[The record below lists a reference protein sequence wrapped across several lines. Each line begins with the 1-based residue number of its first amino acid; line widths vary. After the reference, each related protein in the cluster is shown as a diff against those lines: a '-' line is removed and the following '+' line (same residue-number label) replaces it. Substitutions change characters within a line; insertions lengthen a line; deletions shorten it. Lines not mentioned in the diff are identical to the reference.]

1 MRSRGLVVAIA
12 VVLAVLAAVGVIV
25 YTNQVRTEVTEQDT
39 VAVVVA
45 NQDIPANTNLD
56 PLVAEGVF
64 AFVRVP
70 EDALVAGA
78 VTAQDQLQGETTVAP
93 IFAREQI
100 PTSRLSSG
108 AGDVSFAGVSEGH
121 VGLTMSLDS
130 SRGGGGIV
138 QRGDSVAL
146 YATFQQGT
154 PVTKEGLDRLL
165 SQQQIQRFFDGL
177 VGASAGTNL
186 GQSDVFVMPF
196 SVTTTLVPTVKVIG
210 IQNPTVDEQGRSAG
224 GDVQMTLDLLPDDAR
239 NLVFA
244 NEGATLWVGLL
255 PPSDA
260 EEGYPLDGQIGID
273 YDRLIGEVV
282 EP

>member
-45 NQDIPANTNLD
+45 NQDIAANTTLD
-56 PLVAEGVF
+56 PLVDQGVF
-64 AFVRVP
+64 TFVRVP
-70 EDALVAGA
+70 EEALVAGA
-78 VTAQDQLQGETTVAP
+78 ITAIDQLRGETSVAP

-108 AGDVSFAGVSEGH
+108 AGQVSFAGVTDGH
-121 VGLTMSLDS
+121 VGLTMTLDS

-138 QRGDSVAL
+138 QRGDSVAI
-146 YATFQQGT
+146 YATFPQGT
-154 PVTKEGLDRLL
+154 PVTKEGLEKLL
-165 SQQQIQRFFDGL
+165 SAQQIQRFFDNLIGS
-177 VGASAGTNL
+177 ASGTNL
-186 GQSDVFVMPF
+186 GQTDAFLTPF
-196 SVTTTLVPTVKVIG
+196 PVTTTLVSTVKVIG

-224 GDVQMTLDLLPDDAR
+224 GSVQMTLDLLPEDAR

-260 EEGYPLDGQIGID
+260 EEGYPLEGQVGID
-273 YDRLIGEVV
+273 YDRLVGVV
-282 EP
+282 NP